1 MSSSQSV
8 TKTTCSRKKSQPLPS
23 SISIIRRIWRLP
35 IETPSCLS
43 LNVLIFCGHLETS
56 EESRMLTLP
65 HSKPLQKS
73 IFWGQTL
80 LCGFKY
86 TPSWQLARAD
96 MSHTRPA
103 AIEFKFWES
112 TRQCGVPHRKLY
124 SGGGGVRRGNF
135 ACKKS
140 IVVGLY
146 MCIVLNFVTYKV
158 KDR

>member
-1 MSSSQSV
+1 MSSSESV
-8 TKTTCSRKKSQPLPS
+8 TITTCSRKKSLPLPS

-35 IETPSCLS
+35 IKTKGCLS
-43 LNVLIFCGHLETS
+43 LNVLKFCGHLETS

-65 HSKPLQKS
+65 HSKPLLKS

-86 TPSWQLARAD
+86 SPSWQLARAD
-96 MSHTRPA
+96 RSHTRPA

-124 SGGGGVRRGNF
+124 FGGGDAEETSLVNKYSSLFIHVHGAKRRH
-135 ACKKS
+135 
-140 IVVGLY
+140 V
-146 MCIVLNFVTYKV
+146 
-158 KDR
+158 